1 MIRVKD
7 FNLVLIK
14 IDIKLC
20 KNIDIYYIRYITMK
34 YHDYVKINS
43 VNSLYLITDK
53 VDVYIEESNGNK
65 YLTLV
70 SSDKNKKELI
80 KYTEIW
86 NGIKNLIETING
98 KPGEF

>member
-7 FNLVLIK
+7 FNPVLIK

-20 KNIDIYYIRYITMK
+20 KNIDIYYIGYITMK
-34 YHDYVKINS
+34 YHDCVKINS

-70 SSDKNKKELI
+70 FSDKNKEELI

-86 NGIKNLIETING
+86 ME
-98 KPGEF
+98 